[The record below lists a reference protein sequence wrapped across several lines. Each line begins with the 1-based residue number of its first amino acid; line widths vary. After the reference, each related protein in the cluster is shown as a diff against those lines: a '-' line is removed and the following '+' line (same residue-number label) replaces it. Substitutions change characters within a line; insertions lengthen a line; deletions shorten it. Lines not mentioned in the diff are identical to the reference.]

1 MKGDVETYHQ
11 DGRWKNK
18 IEGND
23 RATTTHDTKQ
33 EAVEAGREMARQH
46 EVEHIIRNLDGK
58 IGERNTYARSR
69 DPRNI
74 PG

>member
-11 DGRWKNK
+11 DGEWKNK
-18 IEGND
+18 IEGEAEPLGTGY
-23 RATTTHDTKQ
+23 ATKADAAA
-33 EAVEAGREMARQH
+33 EGRKLAIERK
-46 EVEHIIRNLDGK
+46 VEHFIRNLDGT
-58 IGERNTYARSR
+58 IGERNTYTGH